1 MAGQYPSMG
10 YVADSQTVLLRKI
23 CGNTA
28 QLVDNGGGGGGGVTQ
43 LIAGTNITLSPI
55 GGTGAVTINAAGGAA
70 SNAYAAATNNTGNT
84 TITPTKATETRL
96 ITFTGAA
103 SARILILDVTG
114 RTAGDKLF
122 LDLIFP
128 ATSGL
133 IISVRNATA
142 GGTLLLPVESFGG
155 GQTFTTDGNILSA
168 HWEFTYNGTAWV
180 YDMSNLPA

>member
-1 MAGQYPSMG
+1 MAGQYPSAG

-23 CGNTA
+23 CYNTA
-28 QLVDNGGGGGGGVTQ
+28 QIVDTGGGGGGVTRI
-43 LIAGTNITLSPI
+43 IAGSGIAVSPV
-55 GGTGAVTINAAGGAA
+55 GGTGDVTVSATGGAA
-70 SNAYAAATNNTGNT
+70 GNAYAAATNNAGNT

-133 IISVRNATA
+133 VISARNATA

-155 GQTFTTDGNILSA
+155 GQTFTTDGNVLSA
-168 HWEFTYNGTAWV
+168 HWEFTYTGTAWI